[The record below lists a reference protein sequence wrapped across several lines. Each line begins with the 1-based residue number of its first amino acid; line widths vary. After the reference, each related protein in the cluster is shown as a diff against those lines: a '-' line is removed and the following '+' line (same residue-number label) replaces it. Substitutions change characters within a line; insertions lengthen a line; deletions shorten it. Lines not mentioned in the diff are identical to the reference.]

1 MVLEGS
7 LEQKTD
13 EKEKSGKIQS
23 SVNNT
28 GPVREVLFLT
38 TLLGGCQPTCQVR

>member
-1 MVLEGS
+1 MALEGS

-13 EKEKSGKIQS
+13 EKGKSGKIQS

-28 GPVREVLFLT
+28 GPVWEVLVLT
-38 TLLGGCQPTCQVR
+38 SLPVVVNPPVT